1 VYTFLNKAKKFMR
14 RLEKQEIR
22 KIYKHNQSYALTL
35 PIGLVRELGWQERQK
50 VTVKRKGN
58 SLIITDWEE

>member
-1 VYTFLNKAKKFMR
+1 MR

-58 SLIITDWEE
+58 NLIITDWKE